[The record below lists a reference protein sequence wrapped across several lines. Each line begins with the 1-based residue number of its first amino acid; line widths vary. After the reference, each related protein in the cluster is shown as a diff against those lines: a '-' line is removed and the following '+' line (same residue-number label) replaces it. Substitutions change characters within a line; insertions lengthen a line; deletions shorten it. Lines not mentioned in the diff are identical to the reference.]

1 MKKTAVF
8 PGSFDPITK
17 GHLDLILRAAKLFD
31 TLFVAI
37 GVHAEKQTM
46 FSLENR
52 LKFLQ
57 AACQTY
63 PNIQIH
69 SYQGLTVDFCKLLNA
84 TYLVRGIR
92 NEADFRYEYDIAQIN
107 KMLNSNVE
115 TVFLLSAPQYAHI
128 SSSTVREI
136 IRNHGDYQQ
145 FIPENIKF

>member
-17 GHLDLILRAAKLFD
+17 GHLDLIFRAAKLFD

-57 AACQTY
+57 AACQTC